1 MSVFFEFF
9 FLDINGFIRKAT
21 ILFTCNGIHNNDNVE
36 IVINTSRNDWI
47 SLITWIIKKEKKMIF
62 RGKKGKKNKHTAYR
76 PIIQWMIEI
85 KMKIDMAINC
95 QLGSSRGTPILYY
108 AIETCKLWE

>member
-36 IVINTSRNDWI
+36 IVINTSRND
-47 SLITWIIKKEKKMIF
+47 
-62 RGKKGKKNKHTAYR
+62 
-76 PIIQWMIEI
+76 
-85 KMKIDMAINC
+85 
-95 QLGSSRGTPILYY
+95 
-108 AIETCKLWE
+108 